1 MLKYEKIA
9 HDLKNK
15 ILNGEILPGERFKSI
30 RSLTEEYNCSKGT
43 VIKAFDILRYE
54 HIVYSKANSGFYV
67 ADDLLRDE
75 DEDGDILD
83 LGTGNPTVDTFS
95 IIEAK
100 HVLNIAVDLYRNN
113 SLESDVRGMM
123 SLNQLMIDHLE
134 NYDIYCKTD
143 NFFLT
148 QGVIQTVSVLSRMTF
163 PNGKNK
169 VLLESPTYSFCN
181 EMMRSLGM
189 DVITINRDE
198 HGIDL
203 KELENIFRKE
213 PIKFFYVV
221 PRNHNPLGTA
231 LSHHQRKEIVR
242 LAHLYDVYIV
252 EDDYFNDSFTIPKYS
267 PLYYFSE
274 FKNCIYMKSYSK
286 LFPYIR
292 IGYVVVPDALTGAFS
307 NAADENYFLSYHMPD
322 LVSQA
327 TLEAAIRSDIL
338 VTNAQSVSDS
348 LTQKLKIVRDV
359 TRDWNP
365 DIARHIGGDCGYY
378 STIKL
383 SNQINVE
390 KLIEECE
397 KNSMIISSNKMAFY
411 HEEDYDNSIRI
422 SMSRIKIKQ
431 VSKALSF
438 LYEIIQN
445 EYETSL

>member
-15 ILNGEILPGERFKSI
+15 ILNGEILPGDRFNSI
-30 RSLTEEYNCSKGT
+30 RSLSEEYDCSKGT
-43 VIKAFDILRYE
+43 IIKAFDILRYE

-75 DEDGDILD
+75 GEDGDVLD

-198 HGIDL
+198 QGINL
-203 KELENIFRKE
+203 KELENIFQNE
-213 PIKFFYVV
+213 PIKFFYIV

-242 LAHLYDVYIV
+242 LAHQYDVYIV

-292 IGYVVVPDALTGAFS
+292 IGYVVVPDALTEAFS

-365 DIARHIGGDCGYY
+365 NIARHIGGDCGYY

-397 KNSMIISSNKMAFY
+397 KKSMIISSNKMAFY

-438 LYEIIQN
+438 LYEIIQS

>member
-15 ILNGEILPGERFKSI
+15 ILNGEILPGERFNSI
-30 RSLTEEYNCSKGT
+30 RSLSEEYDCSKGT

-75 DEDGDILD
+75 DEDGDVLD

-198 HGIDL
+198 QGINL
-203 KELENIFRKE
+203 KELENIFQNE

-292 IGYVVVPDALTGAFS
+292 IGYVVVPDALTEAFS

-397 KNSMIISSNKMAFY
+397 KKSMIISSNKMAFY

-438 LYEIIQN
+438 LYEIIKN

>member
-15 ILNGEILPGERFKSI
+15 ILNGEILPGDRFNSI
-30 RSLTEEYNCSKGT
+30 RSLSEEYDCSKGT
-43 VIKAFDILRYE
+43 IIKAFDILRYE

-75 DEDGDILD
+75 GEDGDVLD

-198 HGIDL
+198 QGINL
-203 KELENIFRKE
+203 KELENIFQNE
-213 PIKFFYVV
+213 PIKFFYIV

-242 LAHLYDVYIV
+242 LAHQYDVYIV

-267 PLYYFSE
+267 PVYYFSE

-292 IGYVVVPDALTGAFS
+292 IGYVVVPDALTEAFS

-365 DIARHIGGDCGYY
+365 NIARHIGGDCGYY

-397 KNSMIISSNKMAFY
+397 KKSMIISSNKMAFY

-438 LYEIIQN
+438 LYEIIQS

>member
-15 ILNGEILPGERFKSI
+15 ILNGEILPGERFESI
-30 RSLTEEYNCSKGT
+30 RFLSKEYNCSKGT

-75 DEDGDILD
+75 EENGNILD

-113 SLESDVRGMM
+113 SLESDVRGMP
-123 SLNQLMIDHLE
+123 SLNELMVDHLE
-134 NYDIYCKTD
+134 NYDIYCKTE

-148 QGVIQTVSVLSRMTF
+148 QGVIQTVSVLSRMEF
-163 PNGKNK
+163 PNGNTR
-169 VLLESPTYSFCN
+169 VLLESPTYTFCN
-181 EMMRSLGM
+181 EMMHSLGL
-189 DVITINRDE
+189 DVVTINRNE
-198 HGIDL
+198 EGIDL
-203 KELENIFRKE
+203 VELERIFKE
-213 PIKFFYVV
+213 EYIKFFYIV

-231 LSHHQRKEIVR
+231 LSHSQRKEIVR
-242 LAHLYDVYIV
+242 LAHQYEVYIL
-252 EDDYFNDSFTIPKYS
+252 EDDYFNDSYAIPKYS
-267 PLYYFSE
+267 PLYYFSD

-292 IGYVVVPDALTGAFS
+292 IGYVVVPDDLTDSFS
-307 NAADENYFLSYHMPD
+307 EAADENYFLSYHMPD

-327 TLEAAIRSDIL
+327 TLEAAVRSDIL

-348 LTQKLKIVRDV
+348 LTQKLKIAREV
-359 TRDWNP
+359 TRKWDSK
-365 DIARHIGGDCGYY
+365 IAKHIGGDCGYY
-378 STIKL
+378 STIRL
-383 SNQINVE
+383 SKVIDVE
-390 KLIEECE
+390 QLIRECE
-397 KNSMIISSNKMAFY
+397 NNSIIVSSNRMAFY
-411 HEEDYDNSIRI
+411 NKEDYDNSIRI

-431 VSKALSF
+431 VSKALTL
-438 LYEIIQN
+438 LYEIIN
-445 EYETSL
+445 EVYLTSL